1 MIKTKEMDIIGLR
14 LGRGLSI
21 EDVAKISAMPK
32 ALIESWEAGTAY
44 PDLIQAKKLSL
55 TYRCSALKILTA
67 FVGKSNSNNPELAII
82 PTRRDRLEAERVN
95 QMRLASK
102 DAVRDGRLPIKL
114 YQSPA
119 EKAAIERARI
129 ESEEKAT
136 RLKAEAEAKA
146 VAEAEKLRVQIE
158 AEAQAKRE
166 AMAQNISRIL
176 AGEMSITSLGV
187 EEAQQIQKIF
197 GKM

>member
-1 MIKTKEMDIIGLR
+1 MDIIGLR

-95 QMRLASK
+95 QMRLTAK
-102 DAVRDGRLPIKL
+102 DAVRDSKPPIKL

-119 EKAAIERARI
+119 EKAAMERARVEI
-129 ESEEKAT
+129 
-136 RLKAEAEAKA
+136 EAKA
-146 VAEAEKLRVQIE
+146 VAVAKATAKALAE
-158 AEAQAKRE
+158 AEAVAKAVVEAEALAKRE

-176 AGEMSITSLGV
+176 AGEMSITSLGA
-187 EEAQQIQKIF
+187 EDAQQIQKIF